1 MLLLYCYCYCYI
13 QLNYWFSCL
22 GHTVHLTAKV
32 FQLVFEQPESK
43 TSVLISHDDN
53 CDDENENDDDKVCSS
68 LFVLHANIS
77 IFVTK
82 EHILSF
88 FIDRSILCSLG

>member
-1 MLLLYCYCYCYI
+1 MLLLYSQNII
-13 QLNYWFSCL
+13 QPNYWFSCL
-22 GHTVHLTAKV
+22 GHTVHLTAEV

-53 CDDENENDDDKVCSS
+53 CDDDKVCSS
-68 LFVLHANIS
+68 LLVLHANIS